1 MAVNVASAKNTTGE
15 IKAKTAKERTVKTKK
30 KSDGKKKTKTK
41 TNKKANKKNK
51 EKKAKKSEKTKKLK
65 PVPAKNY
72 YFSSAAESKKK
83 QGLPDS
89 VLKVIN
95 KYKIPKENLSIY
107 IRDLNKFEPLIE
119 HRADKLR
126 SPASTMKL
134 LTTYAALKELGP
146 NYSWRTEVWMR
157 GDFEN
162 GVLKGDLILKGFGDP
177 FMVYENF
184 WKLLRVLRD
193 KGLHEIQ
200 GDVIL
205 DDSYFKL
212 PKHDSAAFDGRPF
225 KVYNAASSSLM
236 FNFQATRFLFRP
248 VDSTTDKKK
257 LKESKKQSSK
267 TKTKDNKKSKKKKRA
282 KKSSTKG
289 SVKIIPYPDI
299 NGLTIDNQVKLTSG
313 RCRKSHYRPKFS
325 KDKKGKL
332 TIKGTYAKRCKQQ
345 FILRAVST
353 PEDHVFNAFR
363 EIWGDLKGKHSGQ
376 FKLGKVIKG
385 DERFHVYASPTLGT
399 LMRLINKWSNN
410 VMTRQV
416 FLSLGARK
424 YGAPAT
430 PEKAEKAVLAVLSE
444 NKINTA
450 GISIENGSGLSRSS
464 RISARQM
471 GHLLEAAYR
480 DPFMPEFMASLALPG
495 VDGTLVNRFRKS
507 DLRGRSHFK
516 TGTLT
521 GVSAIAGY
529 MLNRKGKR
537 LVIVIQHNGKKTGAG
552 RSKKIQ
558 DALIRWSF
566 EQ

>member
-1 MAVNVASAKNTTGE
+1 MFSLSLFGACHIASAKDSKGEKTTQS
-15 IKAKTAKERTVKTKK
+15 KSVK
-30 KSDGKKKTKTK
+30 KSKKIVKQ
-41 TNKKANKKNK
+41 
-51 EKKAKKSEKTKKLK
+51 KKLK

-72 YFSSAAESKKK
+72 YFSSINPSKKV
-83 QGLPDS
+83 QGLPAS

-95 KYKIPKENLSIY
+95 KYKIPKNNLSIY
-107 IRDLNKFEPLIE
+107 IRDLNKREPLIE
-119 HRADKLR
+119 HHADKLR

-157 GDFEN
+157 GDFDN
-162 GVLKGDLILKGFGDP
+162 GILKGDLIVKGFGDP

-212 PKHDSAAFDGRPF
+212 PKHNSAAFDGKPF
-225 KVYNAASSSLM
+225 RVYNAASSALM

-248 VDSTTDKKK
+248 VISNTV
-257 LKESKKQSSK
+257 SKKERKKISSK
-267 TKTKDNKKSKKKKRA
+267 KSNKKSKRA
-282 KKSSTKG
+282 KKNRAKG
-289 SVKIIPYPDI
+289 SVKIIPYPEI
-299 NGLTIDNQVKLTSG
+299 NGLTIDNQVKLTNG

-353 PEDHVFNAFR
+353 PEEHVFNAFR

-376 FKLGKVIKG
+376 FKLGRVIKG
-385 DERFHVYASPTLGT
+385 DQRFHVYASPTLGT

-430 PEKAEKAVLAVLSE
+430 PEKGEKAVLAVLSE
-444 NKINTA
+444 NNINTA
-450 GISIENGSGLSRSS
+450 GISVENGSGLSRTS

-471 GHLLEAAYR
+471 GRLLETAYR

-552 RSKKIQ
+552 RSRKIQ

>member
-1 MAVNVASAKNTTGE
+1 MIFFKTFVVVCLSLLLALNIASAKDEKTT
-15 IKAKTAKERTVKTKK
+15 KTAK
-30 KSDGKKKTKTK
+30 S
-41 TNKKANKKNK
+41 N
-51 EKKAKKSEKTKKLK
+51 SIKKLK

-72 YFSSAAESKKK
+72 YFSSIDSSKKV

-89 VLKVIN
+89 VLKVL
-95 KYKIPKENLSIY
+95 KKHKIPKDNLSIY
-107 IRDLNKFEPLIE
+107 IRDLNKFEPLLE
-119 HRADKLR
+119 YHADKLR

-157 GDFEN
+157 GEFKN
-162 GVLKGDLILKGFGDP
+162 GILKGDLILKGFGDP

-193 KGLHEIQ
+193 KGLQEIQ
-200 GDVIL
+200 GNVIL

-212 PKHDSAAFDGRPF
+212 PKHNAAAFDGKPF
-225 KVYNAASSSLM
+225 RVYNAASSALM

-248 VDSTTDKKK
+248 VDLSST
-257 LKESKKQSSK
+257 SKK
-267 TKTKDNKKSKKKKRA
+267 TDKKSKKS
-282 KKSSTKG
+282 KKSVKNKG
-289 SVKIIPYPDI
+289 VKGRVKIIPFPAI
-299 NGLTIDNQVKLTSG
+299 KGLVIDNQVKLTSG

-325 KDKKGKL
+325 KNKKGQL
-332 TIKGTYAKRCKQQ
+332 VIKGSYAKKCKQQ

-353 PEDHVFNAFR
+353 PEEHVFNAFR

-376 FKLGKVIKG
+376 FTLGRVIKG

-430 PEKAEKAVLAVLSE
+430 PEKGEKAILAVLAE
-444 NKINTA
+444 NNINTA
-450 GISIENGSGLSRSS
+450 GISIENGSGLSRTS

-471 GHLLEAAYR
+471 GRLLEMAYR
-480 DPFMPEFMASLALPG
+480 DPLMPEFIASLALSG

>member
-1 MAVNVASAKNTTGE
+1 LGNQLVFFKTLFYISLLLVLNIASAKD
-15 IKAKTAKERTVKTKK
+15 A
-30 KSDGKKKTKTK
+30 
-41 TNKKANKKNK
+41 ANKKSKNQ
-51 EKKAKKSEKTKKLK
+51 KKAEPAL
-65 PVPAKNY
+65 AKNY
-72 YFSSAAESKKK
+72 YFSSSGDSNKT
-83 QGLPDS
+83 QTLPNS
-89 VLKVIN
+89 VLKILK
-95 KYKIPKENLSIY
+95 KYKIPKENLSVF
-107 IRDLNKFEPLIE
+107 IRDLNKFQPLLE
-119 HRADKLR
+119 HHADKSR

-157 GDFEN
+157 GKFEN
-162 GVLKGDLILKGFGDP
+162 GILKGDLILKGFGDP
-177 FMVYENF
+177 FMVYEHF

-200 GDVIL
+200 GDVII

-212 PKHDSAAFDGRPF
+212 PKHNSAAFDGKPF
-225 KVYNAASSSLM
+225 RVYNAASSALM

-248 VDSTTDKKK
+248 VDSSTK
-257 LKESKKQSSK
+257 SNNSK
-267 TKTKDNKKSKKKKRA
+267 TKNKSISKKLGKKKNKKKSKKKSRATKRGI
-282 KKSSTKG
+282 KG

-299 NGLTIDNQVKLTSG
+299 KGLKIDNQVKLSSG

-325 KDKKGKL
+325 KDKKGTL
-332 TIKGTYAKRCKQQ
+332 VIKGTYAKKCNQQ
-345 FILRAVST
+345 FILRAVSS

-376 FKLGKVIKG
+376 FKLGRVRKK

-416 FLSLGARK
+416 FLSLGAKK
-424 YGAPAT
+424 YGVPAT
-430 PEKAEKAVLAVLSE
+430 PEKGEKAVLDVLSE
-444 NKINTA
+444 NNINTG
-450 GISIENGSGLSRSS
+450 GISLENGSGLSRTS
-464 RISARQM
+464 RISVRQM
-471 GHLLEAAYR
+471 ARLLEMAYR
-480 DPFMPEFMASLALPG
+480 DPLMPEFMASLALPG
-495 VDGTLVNRFRKS
+495 VDGTLVNRFRKE
-507 DLRGRSHFK
+507 DIRGRSHFK

-537 LVIVIQHNGKKTGAG
+537 LVIVIMQNGKKTGAG